1 MNSAAEQRSTIEP
14 ARRGRWWAHCT
25 RQLGAYGMT
34 AVLGVGAI
42 GSLARG
48 CEDDP
53 PTPRERVVQITNERC
68 VENGQP
74 RVRANAK
81 LNEAA
86 QLHSRGRARNDR
98 MSHEGSDGSDPGTRI
113 RRQGYRYSTW
123 GENVAAGYRTANDV
137 MRGWMNSPGQRANI
151 LNGRFTD
158 IGIGLATSADG
169 TRYWTMVLARPA

>member
-1 MNSAAEQRSTIEP
+1 
-14 ARRGRWWAHCT
+14 
-25 RQLGAYGMT
+25 
-34 AVLGVGAI
+34 
-42 GSLARG
+42 
-48 CEDDP
+48 
-53 PTPRERVVQITNERC
+53 
-68 VENGQP
+68 
-74 RVRANAK
+74 
-81 LNEAA
+81 
-86 QLHSRGRARNDR
+86 

-113 RRQGYRYSTW
+113 RRQGHRYSTW